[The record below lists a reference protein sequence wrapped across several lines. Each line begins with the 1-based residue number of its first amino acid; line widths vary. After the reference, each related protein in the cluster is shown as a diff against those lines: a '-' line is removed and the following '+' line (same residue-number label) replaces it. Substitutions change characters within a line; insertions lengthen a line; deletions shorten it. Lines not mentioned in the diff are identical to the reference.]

1 MEETNLMTRKALN
14 DAYAVCPWLIENLK
28 HLISNPE
35 SEMLKVMIKHDL
47 LLIKK
52 VNKQSHEEFNNLF
65 KKIIDNFE
73 KK

>member
-47 LLIKK
+47 LLIKRSISNHMK
-52 VNKQSHEEFNNLF
+52 SLIIFL
-65 KKIIDNFE
+65 KK
-73 KK
+73 